1 MKHYSQILLV
11 FSLLFLPVSCITQFI
26 PHTGEDKHLLVVEG
40 LITDQP
46 EPYTIKLSWSLP
58 LGSDVG
64 VSPVSGCVVTISDNL
79 SNTYNLRETDPGKY
93 VSDPSEFQGS
103 IGRFYTLHI
112 NANNSGSMTNSE
124 GNHIYESAPVEMKEV
139 PPIDSVFFEK
149 VAIEQSSSSS
159 AGIDGCEIY
168 INTHDPSNQCKFYRW
183 EFDETWKFEI
193 PYSVPNKICWVSDDS
208 KIINIKNTSVFA
220 EDRVERYPLYFISN
234 GSDRL
239 KVRYSILVHQYS
251 INEDEYNYWDKL
263 QTLSEQVGGLYD
275 VIPSAVSSNVFN
287 SVDPAERVQ
296 GYFSVSA
303 ATSKRI
309 FISTHFAGQADPYSA
324 DRCIADTLFPG
335 DPIPSSIGINAW
347 IIISNFMP
355 PYQVYTYSKGCYDC
369 TVRGTNIKPD
379 FWIENN
385 K

>member
-1 MKHYSQILLV
+1 MKRSINTLLV
-11 FSLLFLPVSCITQFI
+11 LSVFLLLNSCITQFI
-26 PHTGEDKHLLVVEG
+26 PKTSEDKQLLVVEG

-46 EPYTIKLSWSLP
+46 EPYTIKLSRSLP
-58 LGSDVG
+58 LGSA
-64 VSPVSGCVVTISDNL
+64 VSANPVSGCQVTISDDLN
-79 SNTYNLRETDPGKY
+79 NTYTLTETDPGIY
-93 VSDPSEFQGS
+93 VSDPNQFQGS
-103 IGRFYTLHI
+103 VGRIYTLHI
-112 NANNSGSMTNSE
+112 NANNSGSITTSD
-124 GNHIYESAPVEMKEV
+124 GNLVYESIPSEMKPV
-139 PPIDSVFFEK
+139 PAIDSVYFEK
-149 VAIEQSSSSS
+149 VTIEKLSDVS

-168 INTHDPSNQCKFYRW
+168 LNTHDPSDRCKFYRW

-193 PYSVPNKICWVSDDS
+193 PYSVPNKICWVSDNS
-208 KIINIKNTSVFA
+208 RIINIKNTSVFA
-220 EDRVERYPLYFISN
+220 EDRIERYPLYFISN

-251 INEDEYNYWDKL
+251 LSEDEYNYWDKL

-275 VIPSAVSSNVFN
+275 VIPSAVSSNIFN
-287 SVDPAERVQ
+287 TMDPTEKIQ

-303 ATSKRI
+303 AASKRI
-309 FISTHFAGQADPYSA
+309 FISSHFAGQANPYSA
-324 DRCIADTLFPG
+324 DHCIADTLFPG

-369 TVRGTNIKPD
+369 TVRGTNVKPD